1 MSIIDLNVP
10 CFSNKW
16 INSPFYW
23 SIWKQSEFK
32 WWVYPL
38 DNWIWRKT
46 ASSPKIQGHNNIP
59 SLSVPSIIC
68 KKKKWRTSTG
78 TEVFSLL
85 VCLDASKFVLL
96 CLYTYAFRDDSPPT
110 PPRTCAKPL
119 PKNTKRALPV
129 DLRPSKTFVKTGQD
143 QTKRDE
149 TRWDKTG
156 QDRTRQDRTG
166 QDRTRQDRTGQD
178 KIGQDRTVK
187 DKKRQDRTEHG
198 KTERDD
204 MRQDK
209 TGQEETRQDE
219 TRQTRQDKKRQNS
232 RQENTRRLQGE
243 TRKVKDKTNLISYP
257 ELLLTKPKARSGL
270 VKSDLYT
277 WSAVRNVTGDERA
290 HAPNKSSKSRPFFA
304 VLNSKFDR
312 AVKCFLT
319 KRGYTHILQ
328 RLSLTRVLKW
338 FSASSC

>member
-1 MSIIDLNVP
+1 MPIIDLNVP

-96 CLYTYAFRDDSPPT
+96 CLYTYAFRDDSPP

-119 PKNTKRALPV
+119 PKNAKRALPV
-129 DLRPSKTFVKTGQD
+129 DLRPSKTFAKTGQD
-143 QTKRDE
+143 QTKRNE

-156 QDRTRQDRTG
+156 QDRTGQDRTEQAKTG
-166 QDRTRQDRTGQD
+166 QDRIGQD
-178 KIGQDRTVK
+178 K
-187 DKKRQDRTEHG
+187 
-198 KTERDD
+198 
-204 MRQDK
+204 
-209 TGQEETRQDE
+209 TR
-219 TRQTRQDKKRQNS
+219 
-232 RQENTRRLQGE
+232 
-243 TRKVKDKTNLISYP
+243 
-257 ELLLTKPKARSGL
+257 
-270 VKSDLYT
+270 
-277 WSAVRNVTGDERA
+277 
-290 HAPNKSSKSRPFFA
+290 
-304 VLNSKFDR
+304 
-312 AVKCFLT
+312 
-319 KRGYTHILQ
+319 
-328 RLSLTRVLKW
+328 
-338 FSASSC
+338 

>member
-1 MSIIDLNVP
+1 MFLVFLISELTALFTKVSENNQNSSDGCIL
-10 CFSNKW
+10 W
-16 INSPFYW
+16 ITG
-23 SIWKQSEFK
+23 SEGRLRLPQK
-32 WWVYPL
+32 SKATITYHPWACL
-38 DNWIWRKT
+38 L
-46 ASSPKIQGHNNIP
+46 SSAK
-59 SLSVPSIIC
+59 

-78 TEVFSLL
+78 TEAFSLL
-85 VCLDASKFVLL
+85 VCLDASNFVLL
-96 CLYTYAFRDDSPPT
+96 CLYTYAFRDDSPP
-110 PPRTCAKPL
+110 PPTNLCKTTAQECKKSTSGWLASLKNVCQDRT
-119 PKNTKRALPV
+119 
-129 DLRPSKTFVKTGQD
+129 RP
-143 QTKRDE
+143 DE

-187 DKKRQDRTEHG
+187 DKTRQDRTEHG

-209 TGQEETRQDE
+209 TGQEETRQHE
-219 TRQTRQDKKRQNS
+219 TRQDEKRQNS

-257 ELLLTKPKARSGL
+257 ELLLTRPKARSGL

-312 AVKCFLT
+312 AVKFFLT

-328 RLSLTRVLKW
+328 RLPLTRILKW

>member
-1 MSIIDLNVP
+1 MQKEHFRLTCVP
-10 CFSNKW
+10 QKRL
-16 INSPFYW
+16 PR
-23 SIWKQSEFK
+23 Q
-32 WWVYPL
+32 
-38 DNWIWRKT
+38 DKT
-46 ASSPKIQGHNNIP
+46 RRNEM
-59 SLSVPSIIC
+59 
-68 KKKKWRTSTG
+68 R
-78 TEVFSLL
+78 
-85 VCLDASKFVLL
+85 
-96 CLYTYAFRDDSPPT
+96 
-110 PPRTCAKPL
+110 
-119 PKNTKRALPV
+119 
-129 DLRPSKTFVKTGQD
+129 
-143 QTKRDE
+143 RDE
-149 TRWDKTG
+149 
-156 QDRTRQDRTG
+156 TRQDRTW

-312 AVKCFLT
+312 AVKFFLT

-328 RLSLTRVLKW
+328 RVPLTRVLKW